1 MKNKKLE
8 KAVIIAAAVFVVMAL
23 LFMFGRNLFSPNG
36 NASTADSTVMAEAT
50 GTTNEIK
57 SGIIVEQDFVCTC
70 DSISKLGIV
79 FTRLAYKEGFDIA
92 LELLEGNKTLAS
104 TTIKVAA
111 VEDQHRTYIEPSSK
125 LTGMKGKTLTIRIYP
140 TEKVDTGL
148 VIMMNKDADTS
159 FRFGDKNVKGTL
171 CFSVTE

>member
-23 LFMFGRNLFSPNG
+23 LFMFGRNLFNRNG
-36 NASTADSTVMAEAT
+36 DVRTADSTVMPEAT

-57 SGIIVEQDFVCTC
+57 SGIIVEQDFVCTS

-79 FTRLAYKEGFDIA
+79 FTRLAYKEGFDIV
-92 LELLEGNKTLAS
+92 LELLEGNDVIAS
-104 TTIKVAA
+104 TTVKVAA
-111 VEDQHRTYIEPSSK
+111 VEDQHRTYIEPASK
-125 LTGMKGKTLTIRIYP
+125 LNGMKGKTLTVKIYSA
-140 TEKVDTGL
+140 EKVDTGL

-159 FRFGDKNVKGTL
+159 FRFGGKSVKGTL
-171 CFSVTE
+171 CFSITE